1 MMAATPRRRR
11 AWESRHAPSAGG
23 LSHRGDVQGLGVPPF
38 VLALPI
44 VEAAHL
50 EGWVAVGTPT
60 SRARGLRGW
69 LPGDVR
75 GVRALVV
82 GAEGAAVEWRRGGVS
97 GGVGLV
103 VRGGGAGAGTG
114 MILAVL

>member
-1 MMAATPRRRR
+1 MGIAPR
-11 AWESRHAPSAGG
+11 PSAGG

-82 GAEGAAVEWRRGGVS
+82 GAEGAAATPRGDLS
-97 GGVGLV
+97 LLDRTDGVGLV
-103 VRGGGAGAGTG
+103 RFR
-114 MILAVL
+114 

>member
-60 SRARGLRGW
+60 SRARGASR
-69 LPGDVR
+69 V
-75 GVRALVV
+75 VV

-103 VRGGGAGAGTG
+103 VRCGGAGAGTG